1 MFKLHK
7 LILLLY
13 QECELI
19 CLQSRPFPNRKH
31 FLHHEKDQKVD
42 PGILSREDWDNNP
55 LTKIQ
60 PTGLLSSQTFT
71 DHC

>member
-1 MFKLHK
+1 MWADLPAVKT
-7 LILLLY
+7 
-13 QECELI
+13 
-19 CLQSRPFPNRKH
+19 FPQLKTFPASWN
-31 FLHHEKDQKVD
+31 EKDQKVD

-71 DHC
+71 DRC

>member
-1 MFKLHK
+1 MWADLPAV
-7 LILLLY
+7 
-13 QECELI
+13 ET
-19 CLQSRPFPNRKH
+19 FPQLETFPASWN
-31 FLHHEKDQKVD
+31 EKDQKVD

-71 DHC
+71 DRC

>member
-1 MFKLHK
+1 MWADLPAV
-7 LILLLY
+7 
-13 QECELI
+13 ET
-19 CLQSRPFPNRKH
+19 FPQLKTFPASWN
-31 FLHHEKDQKVD
+31 EKDQKVD

>member
-1 MFKLHK
+1 MWADLPAV
-7 LILLLY
+7 
-13 QECELI
+13 ET
-19 CLQSRPFPNRKH
+19 FPQPKTFPASWN
-31 FLHHEKDQKVD
+31 EKDQKVD

-71 DHC
+71 DRC